1 MMDAEGAVTERIVV
15 PGFGGGLVS
24 VGPPSALYVM
34 VTADGR
40 AAKVG
45 ALEQAVNAEARL
57 KAVEKRHRGRVPD
70 LACYPMV
77 LAVVMELEGIG
88 VSGPDGEEAWHRTT
102 LLEGML
108 RYVLARR
115 LGRLAEWT
123 DWMHVDRQPK
133 DGWVAE
139 AQRAWYELRPL
150 GAGPTS
156 TW

>member
-1 MMDAEGAVTERIVV
+1 MGDAEAVTARIVV
-15 PGFGGGLVS
+15 SGFGGGLVAD
-24 VGPPSALYVM
+24 GPPAALYVM

-45 ALEQAVNAEARL
+45 ALEQARNAEARL
-57 KAVEKRHRGRVPD
+57 RAVEKRHRGHVPD
-70 LACYPMV
+70 PACYPMA
-77 LAVVMELEGIG
+77 LAVVMELEGID

-115 LGRLAEWT
+115 LGRLAEWA

-133 DGWVAE
+133 DGWLAE
-139 AQRAWYELRPL
+139 VERAWDELRPL
-150 GAGPTS
+150 GASPTS

>member
-1 MMDAEGAVTERIVV
+1 MAIGEAATVRIVV
-15 PGFGGGLVS
+15 RGFGGGLAS
-24 VGPPSALYVM
+24 EGPPSALYVM

-40 AAKVG
+40 VAKVG
-45 ALEQAVNAEARL
+45 ALEQGANAGARL
-57 KAVEKRHRGRVPD
+57 KAVEKRQRGRVPD
-70 LACYPMV
+70 PSCYPLA
-77 LAVVMELEGIG
+77 LAVVMELEGID

-115 LGRLAEWT
+115 LGRLAEWA
-123 DWMHVDRQPK
+123 DWMHVDRQPV

-139 AQRAWYELRPL
+139 VERACDELRPL
-150 GAGPTS
+150 GASPTS